1 MTSSSPFNFTNQDLR
16 NRSFR
21 GQNLNGADFSGCD
34 IRGCDFS
41 YALLQGANFER
52 VRVGQTPIHFI
63 PLALIA
69 LVVAVVAV
77 NAVSRMIFGALGRTA
92 AEPAWSFVLALY
104 ASLGIA
110 GACSGLRVII
120 GTQSKVWRI
129 ATTLSGTLSGALL
142 SFFYAGS
149 STANNPRIAIA
160 AAVVGGIVMAVS
172 SLLFRRGLVPVAVS
186 TAGAVTGYGFAFFI
200 GTIASAGLSTQN
212 WILGILWGSLS
223 IGYLWLTMNSLI
235 LTVREIRETGRTSF
249 KGADLTHAK
258 FESARL
264 ENADFQG
271 AIGYLNARGE

>member
-1 MTSSSPFNFTNQDLR
+1 MTNSSPLNFANQDLR

-21 GQNLNGADFSGCD
+21 GQNLNSADFSGCD

-41 YALLQGANFER
+41 YALLQGANFAR
-52 VRVGQTPIHFI
+52 VRMGQTPKYFI
-63 PLALIA
+63 PLTFIA
-69 LVVAVVAV
+69 LAVAIVAI
-77 NAVSRMIFGALGRTA
+77 NAVSRTIFGALGRTS

-104 ASLGIA
+104 TSLGIA
-110 GACSGLRVII
+110 GACSGLRALLD
-120 GTQSKVWRI
+120 TQSIVGRI
-129 ATTLSGTLSGALL
+129 ATTLSGAASGVLL

-149 STANNPRIAIA
+149 STENNPRIAIA

-172 SLLFRRGLVPVAVS
+172 SLLFRRGLIPVTVS

-200 GTIASAGLSTQN
+200 GTIASACLSTQN

-235 LTVREIRETGRTSF
+235 LTAREIKETGRTSF

-258 FESARL
+258 FEGARL
-264 ENADFQG
+264 ENADFRG
-271 AIGYLNARGE
+271 AIGYLNARSK